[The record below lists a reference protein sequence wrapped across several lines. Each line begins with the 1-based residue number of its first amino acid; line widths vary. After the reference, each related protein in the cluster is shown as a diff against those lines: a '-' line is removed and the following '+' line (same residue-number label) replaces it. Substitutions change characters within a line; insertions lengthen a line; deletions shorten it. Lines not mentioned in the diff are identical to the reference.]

1 VVVKHKQKSVSKSK
15 RLALEWLQEHND
27 GGINHLLFSNKK
39 KTKAQI
45 CNCIHST
52 PNQKYTLLHLTKH
65 FDHRKPSIRERT
77 KAISLQGHGE
87 KDSVALKSLNFG
99 CQTADDNENS

>member
-1 VVVKHKQKSVSKSK
+1 MM
-15 RLALEWLQEHND
+15 QEHND

-39 KTKAQI
+39 NTKAQI

-52 PNQKYTLLHLTKH
+52 PNQKYTLVHLTKH
-65 FDHRKPSIRERT
+65 FDHRKASVRERT
-77 KAISLQGHGE
+77 KAIPLQGHGE

-99 CQTADDNENS
+99 CQTADDTENS